1 MFKNLKIGKNHLRIN
16 KWTYIRLHTSRL
28 LFQNSTLFLKLIL
41 YRKLLLFKST
51 YCLDLL
57 RFLSLFIELILLLS
71 LSLWKID
78 SLVRYNAI
86 KEIDFWTSIV
96 NNTWDSYQVYLLKK
110 TPIFLSFI
118 IFITLEMYLL
128 SKQIMN
134 LSF

>member
-1 MFKNLKIGKNHLRIN
+1 MFKNLKIEKNHLRIN
-16 KWTYIRLHTSRL
+16 KWTYIRIHTSRL
-28 LFQNSTLFLKLIL
+28 LFQNSTLFQKLIL
-41 YRKLLLFKST
+41 YRKLLLFKFT